1 MKEKSQLR
9 VVIVN
14 GRPGVGKTTFEDY
27 CGEVLGY
34 YFVKRRSTIDI
45 IKWIASQYGWTGSK
59 ELKDRKFL
67 SDLKDIFTN
76 YNDLPHKD
84 IKKFL
89 EDWEFSLKRENLIDK
104 PHILFVDSREPE
116 DIERLKQ
123 EFNATTLLIRRPG
136 DENIETSNHA
146 DEKVFEYEYDYT
158 LYNDGAEADLTEKAI
173 DFINWLFGEIV
184 V

>member
-89 EDWEFSLKRENLIDK
+89 VIGKSLKSVKEAL
-104 PHILFVDSREPE
+104 
-116 DIERLKQ
+116 ERSISFASQ
-123 EFNATTLLIRRPG
+123 EF
-136 DENIETSNHA
+136 
-146 DEKVFEYEYDYT
+146 K
-158 LYNDGAEADLTEKAI
+158 
-173 DFINWLFGEIV
+173 LFSW
-184 V
+184 